1 MTTSPQ
7 HDPAVPAPALPE
19 SDVPASAIPAPAH
32 PSSAFSEPALPAVPG
47 SVSPEPDLPAS
58 ALPPV
63 AEPALPETAL
73 PAPATPAP
81 ALSVNDLTLRAGK
94 RTIFEDVTFDV
105 PAGSLGVL
113 AGPSG
118 TGKTALALALAGRLV
133 PTAGRAVVLGLALPR
148 RAGAVRR
155 RVGFTG
161 NDTVVPLDEALT
173 VRHHV
178 ADALKLAAP
187 WWKPGASREQVDRVI
202 TTANNLLGALEE
214 AFGDDPAAAALAQAR
229 LHRSELVRDAS
240 PVARFTLGVA
250 LALIPGPDVL
260 VVDDVDRLRTADER
274 RAAWAALLTVERTRR
289 NDAAPLTLV
298 ATCQDSRELEGLR
311 DDAGDRIRALPLRD
325 VVVHVLGADPIP
337 AASPE
342 PSAPTASEIR

>member
-7 HDPAVPAPALPE
+7 HGSAVPAPATPK
-19 SDVPASAIPAPAH
+19 SNPSASAV
-32 PSSAFSEPALPAVPG
+32 SEPALPAVLAPAT
-47 SVSPEPDLPAS
+47 PESDVPAPAPSELDLPA
-58 ALPPV
+58 V
-63 AEPALPETAL
+63 
-73 PAPATPAP
+73 PAPATRESDVPVP
-81 ALSVNDLTLRAGK
+81 ALSVEGLTLRAGK
-94 RTIFEDVTFDV
+94 RTIFEDVTFEV
-105 PAGSLGVL
+105 PAGSLAVL

-161 NDTVVPLDEALT
+161 NDTVVPLDETLT

-178 ADALKLAAP
+178 DDALKLAAP

-214 AFGDDPAAAALAQAR
+214 AFGGDPAAAALAQAR

-240 PVARFTLGVA
+240 PVARFTLGIA
-250 LALIPGPDVL
+250 LALIPSPDVL

-289 NDAAPLTLV
+289 DDAAPLTLV

-311 DDAGDRIRALPLRD
+311 DDAGGRISALPLRD
-325 VVVHVLGADPIP
+325 VVVHVLGVDPIP